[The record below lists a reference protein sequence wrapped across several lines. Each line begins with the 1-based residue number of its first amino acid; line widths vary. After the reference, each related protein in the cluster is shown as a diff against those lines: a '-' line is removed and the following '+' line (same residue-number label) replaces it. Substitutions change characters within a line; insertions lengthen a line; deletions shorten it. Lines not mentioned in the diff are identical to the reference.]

1 MTKTF
6 GDYFSQALD
15 SVTEKDQADTE
26 GIRHAKIEATVRL
39 MDSLMDFELDKTT
52 PVVVKERIVGFV
64 AEEEVKR

>member
-1 MTKTF
+1 MTRTF

-15 SVTEKDQADTE
+15 AVTERDLSDSD